1 MEQLAAFFDMG
12 GYAVFVWSAYG
23 LATVGI
29 TGVWMLY
36 HRSVKTRQNTLDK
49 LRPPREDD
57 DTEMSSSTAQEATAR
72 ET

>member
-12 GYAVFVWSAYG
+12 GYAVFVWPAYG

-29 TGVWMLY
+29 IGVWMLY
-36 HRSVKTRQNTLDK
+36 HRSVKTRQAMLDN

-57 DTEMSSSTAQEATAR
+57 ETEPSFSTAREATAR